1 MKMIAAVAVM
11 TLPLLYVWERVD
23 VVQVGYRIQQL
34 KAEYRI
40 LEREND
46 ELKVKVSAL
55 TSPERIAR
63 IATEQLGMMRPQPG
77 QVVLVSFGQ
86 EVPGLRS
93 PNEGEIQ
100 LAGKNE
106 NARRP
111 GWQLL
116 GRASVAS
123 LPR

>member
-11 TLPLLYVWERVD
+11 TLSLLYVWERVD
-23 VVQVGYRIQQL
+23 LVQVGYRIQQL

-46 ELKVKVSAL
+46 ELEVKVSAL

-77 QVVLVSFGQ
+77 QVVFVSFDQ
-86 EVPGLRS
+86 EGPGLRS

-100 LAGKNE
+100 LARKNQ
-106 NARRP
+106 NARWP
-111 GWQLL
+111 
-116 GRASVAS
+116 
-123 LPR
+123 